1 MLQCYFYWLNF
12 RLDLDFASFS
22 TTPFSVQ
29 GSHPHTTLRLLC
41 HVSPVFS
48 GLWQFLCF
56 LVFYDLESLEE
67 SWPRVYLLFKSLKLI
82 LMGTAV
88 RNSFLYR
95 CLSLHFV
102 LHIFFPRVLKGFI
115 KILYCLFLHVGDIIT
130 EDYFHS
136 LNICSCHTCTYS
148 VPCTVLGD
156 GHISMKDAEKNP
168 CVHTAYILVQKTGS
182 NWLR

>member
-1 MLQCYFYWLNF
+1 MLTSWELHATMLFLLTELQTGFRFRQFFYYSLF
-12 RLDLDFASFS
+12 CSRVSSRYHIAFS
-22 TTPFSVQ
+22 
-29 GSHPHTTLRLLC
+29 C

-48 GLWQFLCF
+48 VLWQFLCF

-67 SWPRVYLLFKSLKLI
+67 SWPRVYLLFKSLKLT

-115 KILYCLFLHVGDIIT
+115 KILYCLSRIYD
-130 EDYFHS
+130 
-136 LNICSCHTCTYS
+136 
-148 VPCTVLGD
+148 
-156 GHISMKDAEKNP
+156 
-168 CVHTAYILVQKTGS
+168 ILVTD
-182 NWLR
+182 NLFLVRDENMF

>member
-1 MLQCYFYWLNF
+1 MLTSWELHATMLFLLTELQTGFRFRQFFYYSLF
-12 RLDLDFASFS
+12 CSRVSSRYHSAFS
-22 TTPFSVQ
+22 
-29 GSHPHTTLRLLC
+29 C

-48 GLWQFLCF
+48 VLWQFLCF

-67 SWPRVYLLFKSLKLI
+67 SWPRVYLLFKSLKLT

-115 KILYCLFLHVGDIIT
+115 KILYCLSRIYD
-130 EDYFHS
+130 
-136 LNICSCHTCTYS
+136 
-148 VPCTVLGD
+148 
-156 GHISMKDAEKNP
+156 
-168 CVHTAYILVQKTGS
+168 ILVTD
-182 NWLR
+182 NLFLVRDENMF